1 MAAKS
6 APDIVVGRIPL
17 YLRIL
22 NRLIEA
28 EHTTTNSQEMGA
40 MLGISSAQIRK
51 DLSYFGGFG
60 KYGAGYDVL
69 FLRDQLQR
77 ILNLEYTWPVVLIG
91 AGDLG
96 RAVANYHG
104 FAQGGFEI
112 TGVFDNDP
120 AKIGQ
125 PIGNLVVQDV
135 GLLEQTIRLGRIKI
149 AIIAVPTPAAQ
160 AVTDRLV
167 NAGVAAILSYAPT
180 TLRVP
185 DHVKVQYID
194 PVAEL
199 QHMAYYLKKG

>member
-1 MAAKS
+1 MITKS
-6 APDIVVGRIPL
+6 VPDIVVGRLPL

-40 MLGISSAQIRK
+40 LLGISSAQIRK

-77 ILNLEYTWPVVLIG
+77 ILNLERIWPVVLVG

-96 RAVANYHG
+96 RAVANYRG
-104 FAQGGFEI
+104 FTQGGFEI

-120 AKIGQ
+120 EKIGL
-125 PIGNLVVQDV
+125 PIGDLVVQDV
-135 GLLEQTIRLGRIKI
+135 GLLEQTIRSENIKI
-149 AIIAVPTPAAQ
+149 AIIAVPARAAQ
-160 AVTDRLV
+160 AVADRLID
-167 NAGVAAILSYAPT
+167 AGVEAILSYAPT
-180 TLRVP
+180 TLKVP
-185 DHVKVQYID
+185 EQVKVQYID

-199 QHMAYYLKKG
+199 QHMAYYLKS